1 MCFKETAMNLPCLDF
16 LNQANT
22 YTIFRGINYLKKISE
37 MKAEYIIIAIIAIKI
52 IILPVFTGSLSFS
65 ITKETAIRLA
75 VNFQN

>member
-1 MCFKETAMNLPCLDF
+1 
-16 LNQANT
+16 
-22 YTIFRGINYLKKISE
+22 